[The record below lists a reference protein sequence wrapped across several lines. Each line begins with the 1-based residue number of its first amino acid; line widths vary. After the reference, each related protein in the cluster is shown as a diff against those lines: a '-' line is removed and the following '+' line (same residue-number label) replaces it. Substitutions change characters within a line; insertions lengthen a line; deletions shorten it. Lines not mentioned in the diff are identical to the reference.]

1 MSENEEKISKEE
13 PEVEMSVYVE
23 VPVDENEQDL
33 FEDEDIFEDSK
44 NRIEEIYQEAKDK
57 ISQIADTQMI
67 QDILNKAKEESLQ
80 VLSNVKEKVSSSE
93 TINDFKNNEK
103 VQSFIEKSTKK
114 VDDIRSSQALKET
127 IDKAEDL
134 SDKLHEVVFK
144 NLRKIIKE

>member
-33 FEDEDIFEDSK
+33 FEDEDIFEDSR

-57 ISQIADTQMI
+57 ISKIADAQMI

>member
-33 FEDEDIFEDSK
+33 FEDEDIFEDSR

-57 ISQIADTQMI
+57 ISQIADAQMI